1 MVSAPGK
8 NCLQGIFFAAETE
21 PADERRARPVCNSP
35 LVPRK
40 QISERLDLLAEN
52 EHARLARETHFLH
65 LAIFADEQGII
76 AGLGA
81 AIFPAALGFGNH
93 LTAFLYR
100 GLAAVDQQTV
110 FAGSQLSFAD
120 LGGLGKLDGFGV
132 GLVENS

>member
-21 PADERRARPVCNSP
+21 PADERKARPVCNPP

-52 EHARLARETHFLH
+52 EHARLAGEAHFLH
-65 LAIFADEQGII
+65 LAIFADEQRII
-76 AGLGA
+76 AGFGA
-81 AIFPAALGFGNH
+81 AIFPAALGFGDH

-100 GLAAVDQQTV
+100 GFAAVDQKTQFV
-110 FAGSQLSFAD
+110 GSEPRLANSAD
-120 LGGLGKLDGFGV
+120 LAQV
-132 GLVENS
+132 NW

>member
-65 LAIFADEQGII
+65 LAIFANEQGSI
-76 AGLGA
+76 A
-81 AIFPAALGFGNH
+81 
-93 LTAFLYR
+93 
-100 GLAAVDQQTV
+100 
-110 FAGSQLSFAD
+110 
-120 LGGLGKLDGFGV
+120 GFGV
-132 GLVENS
+132 ATFPPAFELVNHLPAFSYRAFLPAVQKS